1 MRNALK
7 VFRRDVGRI
16 LHAPKVWAIVIG
28 LVIMPS
34 MYAWV
39 NILAFWDPYSDTEH
53 VKVAVVNL
61 DEGAST
67 EMTGE
72 VDVGAKIVDQL
83 KANDQLGW
91 RFVGEDA
98 ALRGV
103 RSGDYYAAIV
113 IPPTFSAD
121 LLSITTGRFVRPELD
136 YYVNEKANAIAP
148 KITGVGASTL
158 DSQVN
163 ATFVSTVA
171 ETVAE
176 DLEKAGVD
184 TGARLLDARTTTLD
198 ALDDTVAE
206 LEAAR
211 GGLADLQVTLTDA
224 GVALTEATSALT
236 EVDETIGDVQASIAQ
251 AQALVD
257 DAQQDLVS
265 FTDSVTTAYV
275 SGATLLSGA
284 SARLNVAVTTLSAG
298 VQNANLAIGTAI
310 DDADAIAD
318 ASAEVLTELEAQLAT
333 MDPADPGYS
342 ELSEAVDLLRERNAS
357 DQHLLGDL
365 ATLNQDVADV
375 TTALQATASA
385 LNGAVQD
392 SATSAGSI
400 QTALTGT
407 VPEINRTMA
416 ELSASAGAFS
426 TALDAQRE
434 LVREAV
440 TLLDGLEAQMEQAR
454 SAVTLLDGNLL
465 GVEQDLETLRT
476 DLSALSSAEIWRTLS
491 AVTELDPQQVAR
503 FMSSPVEV
511 KQHNLFPVA
520 TYGSAMAP
528 LFTNLAL
535 WIGAFMLVVLLKQEA
550 DTEGVPGLTVRQ
562 AYLGR
567 WMLLA
572 SLNVLQAL
580 LVSIGDVVIGVQTAS
595 AAAFVATSVFTGLVY
610 VSIIYALAMSL
621 GYVGKGV
628 AILLVIMQI
637 PGASGIYPIEMMPGF
652 FRSLFPFFPFTY
664 GIDAMR
670 ETIGGFYDGYYWRYV
685 AVLGLYAV
693 LAFVLGVF
701 LRLRLGNFS
710 RLFNVKLAETG
721 LFVSE
726 DVQIFGSRR
735 RLSQIVQAL
744 SDRQRFREKT
754 ARRAEWFMK
763 RHLTVIRLAVLIG
776 VGVSVVLLG
785 VAWFVPDAKATV
797 LGLWGVVCLLV
808 IGTVVTIEYVRQN
821 IVFAGKV
828 EDMPESSLR
837 QALARE
843 ERATRSDTPLAE
855 LQDHGKRS

>member
-1 MRNALK
+1 MANALR
-7 VFRRDVGRI
+7 VFRRDARRI
-16 LHAPKVWAIVIG
+16 LQVPKVWAIVLG

-39 NILAFWDPYSDTEH
+39 NIIAFWDPYSDTEH

-61 DEGAST
+61 DEGASS

-72 VDVGAKIVDQL
+72 LNVGDQIVDQL
-83 KANDQLGW
+83 KTNHQLGW
-91 RFVGEDA
+91 GFLEKDA
-98 ALRGV
+98 AMRAV
-103 RSGDYYAAIV
+103 RSGEYYAAIV
-113 IPPTFSAD
+113 VPPTFSED
-121 LLSITTGRFVRPELD
+121 LLSITTGTYVRPELD

-163 ATFVSTVA
+163 STFVSTVA
-171 ETVAE
+171 KTIAE

-198 ALDDTVAE
+198 ALDATVGE

-211 GGLADLQVTLTDA
+211 GGLADLQTTLADAETALTDA
-224 GVALTEATSALT
+224 KSALT
-236 EVDETIGDVQASIAQ
+236 QVDETIGDVQSSITEAQ
-251 AQALVD
+251 TLVA

-265 FTDSVTTAYV
+265 FTDSVTSAYV

-284 SARLNVAVTTLSAG
+284 SARLNLAVTTLSAG
-298 VQNANLAIGTAI
+298 VQHASLTIGTAI
-310 DDADAIAD
+310 DDAGAVAD
-318 ASAEVLTELEAQLAT
+318 TSSTMLAELQAQLAT
-333 MDPADPGYS
+333 MDPADPGYR
-342 ELSEAVDLLRERNAS
+342 ELSEAVDRLAERNEA
-357 DQHLLGDL
+357 DRQLLGDL
-365 ATLNQDVADV
+365 AALNQDITDV
-375 TTALQATASA
+375 STALQETATAI
-385 LNGAVQD
+385 NVAVQD
-392 SATSAGSI
+392 SASSAGAI
-400 QTALTGT
+400 HTVLIGT

-426 TALDAQRE
+426 TALEAQRE
-434 LVREAV
+434 LVTQAV
-440 TLLDGLEAQMEQAR
+440 VLLDGLEGQMAEA
-454 SAVTLLDGNLL
+454 SAAVTLLDGNVES
-465 GVEQDLETLRT
+465 VEQDLERLRT
-476 DLSALSSAEIWRTLS
+476 DVSALSSAEVWRKLS
-491 AVTELDPQQVAR
+491 ALTELDPQQVAQ

-550 DTEGVPGLTVRQ
+550 DTDGIPDLTVRQ

-572 SLNVLQAL
+572 ALNVLQAL
-580 LVSIGDVVIGVQTAS
+580 LVSIGDVVIGVQMAS
-595 AAAFVATSVFTGLVY
+595 APAFVATSVFAGLVY
-610 VSIIYALAMSL
+610 VSIIYALAVSL
-621 GYVGKGV
+621 GYVGKGL

-652 FRSLFPFFPFTY
+652 FRSLFPLFPFTY

-685 AVLGLYAV
+685 AVLLLFAV
-693 LAFVLGVF
+693 LAFVLGIY
-701 LRLRLGNFS
+701 LRQRLGNFS

-744 SDRQRFREKT
+744 SDRQRFREET
-754 ARRAEWFMK
+754 ARRAEWFAK
-763 RHLTVIRLAVLIG
+763 HHLTVIRLALLIG
-776 VGVSVVLLG
+776 LVVSAVLLG
-785 VAWFVPDAKATV
+785 IAWVVPDAKATI
-797 LGLWGVVCLLV
+797 LGLWGVLCLLV

-828 EDMPESSLR
+828 EGMPESTLR

-855 LQDHGKRS
+855 LQGHGERS